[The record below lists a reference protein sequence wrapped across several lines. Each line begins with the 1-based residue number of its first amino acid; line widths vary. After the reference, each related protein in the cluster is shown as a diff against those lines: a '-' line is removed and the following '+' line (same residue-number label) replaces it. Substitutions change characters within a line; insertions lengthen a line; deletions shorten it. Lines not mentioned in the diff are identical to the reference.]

1 MANIGEVIDGKYEI
15 VRQIGRGGMSIVY
28 LAMDKRLSKQ
38 WAVKEYRKD
47 KNDESNKAA
56 LQSLLKEADI
66 MKKLDHPTLPRIVDV
81 IDTSSTVYMIMDY
94 IEGEPMHKVLDA
106 YGALPQDAVIKW
118 AIQLSEVL
126 NYLHTRVPPVIYR
139 DMKPSNIMLKPDD
152 TIRLFDFG
160 IAKEYKEG
168 NQSDTVILGTPG
180 YAAPEQYD
188 ENKQSDERTDI
199 YSLGVTLFQLVTG
212 EPPQNLCPIRQTNPN
227 LSAALEYV
235 INKCTQLKP
244 NDRFQN
250 CDELTFV
257 LENLADFEPAYQ
269 RKRKR
274 KINVF
279 LTSIICTAIFSALG
293 TLGMFMYQSEKAN
306 TYDAYISEN
315 TEDSLVKAIETDE
328 SNPEAYEKLAKK
340 LKSDN
345 ISAESNIVSDVIK
358 KGFSGTN
365 LDSLKQAD
373 VDTYVYVNYVLG
385 YVYFFKYDEIGGD
398 GDETGM
404 SYFDKVI
411 TVTDENNYGKIS
423 EQDYN
428 QAMIY
433 YLFTFFQSN
442 LEDYDES
449 HSSGIDVSEEQAVNK
464 AAEKIGVDSG
474 ISSSGNI
481 SNPYFYFW
489 KINKALLETIND
501 KNVRDGDRIEILYK
515 LAMALNQNYNEFY
528 KYTEKKDEN
537 ERVTGAEI
545 KQMYESLYQSIIAFD
560 GNDDENNQR
569 KAAKAALDNVKAN
582 IESLYNIELATEV
595 TDA

>member
-15 VRQIGRGGMSIVY
+15 VRQIGKGGMSIVY

-94 IEGEPMHKVLDA
+94 IEGEPMHKVLEA
-106 YGALPQDAVIKW
+106 YGALPQEAVIKW

-139 DMKPSNIMLKPDD
+139 DMKPSNIMLKPDN

-168 NQSDTVILGTPG
+168 NDSDTVILGTPG

-188 ENKQSDERTDI
+188 ENKQSDARTDI

-212 EPPQNLCPIRQTNPN
+212 EPPQNLCPIRQVNSN

-244 NDRFQN
+244 SDRFQN
-250 CDELTFV
+250 CTELTFI
-257 LENLADFEPAYQ
+257 LENLGDFEPAYQ

-279 LTSIICTAIFSALG
+279 MSSIICTAVFAAIG
-293 TLGMFMYQSEKAN
+293 TLGLFMYQNEKAN
-306 TYDAYISEN
+306 TYDAYVAEN
-315 TEDSLVKAIETDE
+315 TEESLVNAIEIDE
-328 SNPEAYEKLAKK
+328 NNPEAYEKLAKK

-345 ISAESNIVSDVIK
+345 IDAESDTVRDVIK

-373 VDTYVYVNYVLG
+373 IDTYIYVNYVLG
-385 YVYFFKYDEIGGD
+385 YVYFFKYDGNVNN
-398 GDETGM
+398 GDETGKE
-404 SYFDKVI
+404 YFEKVI
-411 TVTDENNYGKIS
+411 TTADDNDYGKID

-428 QAMIY
+428 QAVIY
-433 YLFTFFQSN
+433 YLFTFFQSK
-442 LEDYDES
+442 LKGYDES
-449 HSSGIDVSEEQAVNK
+449 HSSGIDVSEEQAVNIASK
-464 AAEKIGVDSG
+464 KIGVDNG

-489 KINKALLETIND
+489 KTNEALLKTIND

-515 LAMALNQNYNEFY
+515 LSMVLNQNYNEFY
-528 KYTEKKDEN
+528 KYTEKKGED
-537 ERVTGAEI
+537 ERVTGDMI
-545 KQMYESLYQSIIAFD
+545 KKMYESLYQSIRAFD
-560 GNDDENNQR
+560 GNEDENKQ
-569 KAAKAALDNVKAN
+569 KIAALAALDSVKSN
-582 IESLYNIELATEV
+582 IESLYKIELEV
-595 TDA
+595 EG

>member
-1 MANIGEVIDGKYEI
+1 MAYIGEVIDGKYEI
-15 VRQIGRGGMSIVY
+15 VRQIGKGGMSVVY

-56 LQSLLKEADI
+56 LQSLLKEANI

-81 IDTSSTVYMIMDY
+81 IDTNSTVYMIMDY
-94 IEGEPMHKVLDA
+94 IEGEPMHRVLEA

-160 IAKEYKEG
+160 IAKEYKKGKE
-168 NQSDTVILGTPG
+168 QDTVILGTPG

-188 ENKQSDERTDI
+188 ESKQSDARTDI

-212 EPPQNLCPIRQTNPN
+212 ESPQNLRSIREVNPN

-235 INKCTQLKP
+235 INKCTQLEPK
-244 NDRFQN
+244 NRFQN

-274 KINVF
+274 KVNAF
-279 LTSIICTAIFSALG
+279 LTSIICTAAFAAIG
-293 TLGMFMYQSEKAN
+293 TLGLFMYQNEKAN
-306 TYDAYISEN
+306 TYDAYIAEN
-315 TEDSLVKAIETDE
+315 TEVSLVNAIEIDE
-328 SNPEAYEKLAKK
+328 NNPEAYEKLAKK

-345 ISAESNIVSDVIK
+345 IDAESDTVRDVIK

-373 VDTYVYVNYVLG
+373 IDTYVYVNYVLG
-385 YVYFFKYDEIGGD
+385 YIYFFKYDESIDIGD
-398 GDETGM
+398 DTGKE
-404 SYFDKVI
+404 YFEKVI
-411 TVTDENNYGKIS
+411 TAISDNDDYGKIDQ
-423 EQDYN
+423 QDYN
-428 QAMIY
+428 QAVIY
-433 YLFTFFQSN
+433 YLFTFFQSK
-442 LEDYDES
+442 LDGYEES
-449 HSSGIDVSEEQAVNK
+449 HSSGIDVSEEEAVN
-464 AAEKIGVDSG
+464 
-474 ISSSGNI
+474 
-481 SNPYFYFW
+481 
-489 KINKALLETIND
+489 
-501 KNVRDGDRIEILYK
+501 
-515 LAMALNQNYNEFY
+515 
-528 KYTEKKDEN
+528 
-537 ERVTGAEI
+537 
-545 KQMYESLYQSIIAFD
+545 IA
-560 GNDDENNQR
+560 
-569 KAAKAALDNVKAN
+569 V
-582 IESLYNIELATEV
+582 
-595 TDA
+595 

>member
-15 VRQIGRGGMSIVY
+15 VRQIGKGGMSIVY

-94 IEGEPMHKVLDA
+94 IEGEPMHKVLEA
-106 YGALPQDAVIKW
+106 YGALPQEAIIKW

-139 DMKPSNIMLKPDD
+139 DMKPSNIMLKPDN

-168 NQSDTVILGTPG
+168 NDSDTVILGTPG

-188 ENKQSDERTDI
+188 ENKQSDARTDI

-212 EPPQNLCPIRQTNPN
+212 EPPQNLCPIRQVNPN

-279 LTSIICTAIFSALG
+279 MSSVICTAVFASIG
-293 TLGMFMYQSEKAN
+293 TLGLFMYQNEKAN
-306 TYDAYISEN
+306 TYDAYVAEN
-315 TEDSLVKAIETDE
+315 TEESLVNAIDIDE
-328 SNPEAYEKLAKK
+328 SNPKAYEKLAKK

-345 ISAESNIVSDVIK
+345 IDAESDTVRDVIK

-373 VDTYVYVNYVLG
+373 IDTYIYVNYVLG
-385 YVYFFKYDEIGGD
+385 YAYFFKYDGSVNN
-398 GDETGM
+398 GDETGKE
-404 SYFDKVI
+404 YFEKVI
-411 TVTDENNYGKIS
+411 TTADDNDYGKID

-428 QAMIY
+428 QAVIY
-433 YLFTFFQSN
+433 YLFTFFQSK
-442 LEDYDES
+442 LKGYDES
-449 HSSGIDVSEEQAVNK
+449 HSSGIDVSEEQAVSI
-464 AAEKIGVDSG
+464 AAKKIGVDNG

-489 KINKALLETIND
+489 KTNEALLETISND
-501 KNVRDGDRIEILYK
+501 NIRDGDQIDILYR
-515 LAMALNQNYNEFY
+515 LSMVLNQNYNEFY
-528 KYTEKKDEN
+528 KYTEKKDED
-537 ERVTGAEI
+537 ERVTGDMI
-545 KQMYESLYQSIIAFD
+545 KQMYESLYQSIGAFD
-560 GNDDENNQR
+560 GNEDENEQ
-569 KAAKAALDNVKAN
+569 KTAALEALDSVKSN
-582 IESLYNIELATEV
+582 IESLYKVKLEV
-595 TDA
+595 EE